1 MGQAVAYEYR
11 GWHVTDQV
19 PVNPKDPSEAHRIAH
34 KYARKDNKH
43 ARFYNKNLR
52 LVSAAQCVRAAMDD
66 GSNTVLMS
74 LRQDLVV
81 TRAKVAAVAE
91 MVKADAQRRATTA
104 AAAAAAADD
113 DGIS

>member
-1 MGQAVAYEYR
+1 MARDGPSAGQPEY
-11 GWHVTDQV
+11 
-19 PVNPKDPSEAHRIAH
+19 PSEAHHIAH

-74 LRQDLVV
+74 LQQDLVV

-91 MVKADAQRRATTA
+91 MAKADAQRRATNDA
-104 AAAAAAADD
+104 DADADD